1 MAVRPYRRAAGV
13 TAGKTSTAGIVRQ
26 AGERECATSKLRRMR
41 AVSRGHRIVAPHGE
55 RTKRAGI
62 STVIFGSG
70 KCAAL
75 AVTNFAKGSEVN
87 AQAGWEPCRWPK
99 LPHAGHVNASN
110 SLRFAKSSPR
120 RPGSAGAPTAV
131 FAQLSPSAP
140 GIGFRSLASTVAAE
154 HELAGLVSFD
164 YGQRA

>member
-1 MAVRPYRRAAGV
+1 
-13 TAGKTSTAGIVRQ
+13 
-26 AGERECATSKLRRMR
+26 MR
-41 AVSRGHRIVAPHGE
+41 AVTRGHRIVAPHGE
-55 RTKRAGI
+55 RTKRAGN
-62 STVIFGSG
+62 STLIWIR

-75 AVTNFAKGSEVN
+75 AVTNLAKGSEVN
-87 AQAGWEPCRWPK
+87 AQAGWEPCRWPN

-120 RPGSAGAPTAV
+120 RPGSAGAPTAL